1 MLSSLSL
8 DRNAEKIQHDSGGH
22 IWEGRPEIHV
32 WCFLLRD
39 RLARRLK
46 LYSTCCTKRISFG
59 GRWDENSAAHCIPLL
74 FGKDCSLTSTPFWI
88 FCWGLQ
94 LHGLNLL
101 PLVSHEDC
109 SFSLLFYYL
118 SLQPCSTNCIQISS
132 TTIHVPLIISIGYNQ
147 ASVEEPRTFSYT
159 HDLPR

>member
-1 MLSSLSL
+1 MKQRSVVLTVLGQACRKDSAWLRRAHLRRKSRNTRLVLPPQGLVGNRTGALFHMLG
-8 DRNAEKIQHDSGGH
+8 R
-22 IWEGRPEIHV
+22 WEG
-32 WCFLLRD
+32 
-39 RLARRLK
+39 
-46 LYSTCCTKRISFG
+46 S
-59 GRWDENSAAHCIPLL
+59 SAAHCIPLL

-101 PLVSHEDC
+101 PLVSHENC

-118 SLQPCSTNCIQISS
+118 LLQPCSTNCIQISS

-147 ASVEEPRTFSYT
+147 ASVEEPRTFCYT